1 MYNDVVTTQPTRAM
15 WWAELAVF
23 LAAAAATLALI
34 MFLLSL
40 AAGDHPVFLGVGPS
54 SVLLALSVG
63 VGIFGSGR
71 FRAWGLRRRAA
82 SLARR
87 S

>member
-1 MYNDVVTTQPTRAM
+1 MYKDVVTTQPTRAM

-23 LAAAAATLALI
+23 LAAAAATLTLI

-40 AAGDHPVFLGVGPS
+40 AAGHHSVSLGVGPS
-54 SVLLALSVG
+54 SVLLALSIG
-63 VGIFGSGR
+63 VGIFISGR
-71 FRAWGLRRRAA
+71 FRAWGLRSRAA
-82 SLARR
+82 SLPRR

>member
-1 MYNDVVTTQPTRAM
+1 M

-23 LAAAAATLALI
+23 LAGAAATLALI
-34 MFLLSL
+34 MFLLSRT
-40 AAGDHPVFLGVGPS
+40 AGHHPVSLGVGPS

-63 VGIFGSGR
+63 VGLFCSGR

-82 SLARR
+82 ALAKR

>member
-23 LAAAAATLALI
+23 LATAAATLMLI

-40 AAGDHPVFLGVGPS
+40 AAGHHSVSLGVGPS
-54 SVLLALSVG
+54 SVLLALSIG

-82 SLARR
+82 SLAR
-87 S
+87 SS